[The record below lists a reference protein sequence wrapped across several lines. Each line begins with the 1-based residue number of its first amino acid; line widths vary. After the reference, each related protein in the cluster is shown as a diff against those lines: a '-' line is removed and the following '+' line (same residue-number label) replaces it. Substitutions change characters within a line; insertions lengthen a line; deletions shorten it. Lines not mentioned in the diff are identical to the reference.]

1 MVELDTWEE
10 KENLGNTKETIKE
23 FEKEYRQDMED
34 IRKQER
40 EEGMFRRGELP
51 GRFMAKKLFRQTDKR
66 YDQEYWGRLERNCN
80 RWKESQQKK
89 SQPDRRRT
97 MLETIKEEEEI
108 EQGNSEI
115 KEQTDEE
122 DEMGNIADPYYEL

>member
-51 GRFMAKKLFRQTDKR
+51 GRFMAKKLFR
-66 YDQEYWGRLERNCN
+66 
-80 RWKESQQKK
+80 
-89 SQPDRRRT
+89 
-97 MLETIKEEEEI
+97 
-108 EQGNSEI
+108 
-115 KEQTDEE
+115 
-122 DEMGNIADPYYEL
+122 